1 MNASVQSQEGRS
13 STLYMGCYGIGV
25 SRIVAAAIEQNNDEK
40 GIVWPVSI
48 APFDV
53 NIIAIGFDKN
63 EKVANAAT
71 DLYEKLSNQG
81 YDVILDDRK
90 AGFGAK
96 IKDSELI
103 GIPMNIIIGKLY
115 VEKNE
120 IEMRTR
126 DGQISLVQIDD
137 LEVIFNHFK

>member
-1 MNASVQSQEGRS
+1 MSFTETTLVVRGDID
-13 STLYMGCYGIGV
+13 ST
-25 SRIVAAAIEQNNDEK
+25 AANCLAT
-40 GIVWPVSI
+40 S
-48 APFDV
+48 
-53 NIIAIGFDKN
+53 
-63 EKVANAAT
+63 VANAAT
-71 DLYEKLSNQG
+71 DLYKKLSNQG

>member
-1 MNASVQSQEGRS
+1 MIGLIENANNWLILGTILIIIE
-13 STLYMGCYGIGV
+13 LFLIGSFV
-25 SRIVAAAIEQNNDEK
+25 VFLPAGLAAILI
-40 GIVWPVSI
+40 GIIYKIQISTSI
-48 APFDV
+48 
-53 NIIAIGFDKN
+53 II
-63 EKVANAAT
+63 
-71 DLYEKLSNQG
+71 L
-81 YDVILDDRK
+81 